1 MRKFL
6 TLFAVLVLC
15 SVLALAQT
23 KTVTGRVTDQQGQ
36 AVPFASVRISGS
48 KQGVSADG
56 EGAFTIKVKV
66 GDELLVSGTGITQK
80 KVTVG
85 SDNSIVI
92 QVTRQTSNLTEVV
105 VTSLGIQKQAK
116 ELGYSTAKVTGKDIV
131 QAKPISVANGLTGK
145 VAGLQINT
153 VNNGVFA
160 PTRITLRGN
169 RSLTGNNQP
178 LLVVDGA
185 IYYNDISTLN
195 PEDIQDVNL
204 LKGSSASAIYGSDA
218 SNGVIIVTTKHGTR
232 ARPVV
237 TFSVTAQNE
246 QVSYLPEYQTRF
258 GNNGGERYV
267 YDYNDLSTYVPYE
280 NQSYGAQFNGA
291 MVPSGRRLADGSLNM
306 IPYSPVKN
314 QKRDFFD
321 KPWTMQYNFSYSAG
335 DENSRFFMSAQDVST
350 KGVMPGDEGRRDAFR
365 VGGSKT
371 YGIFSAN
378 YSLSYT
384 YKKTNLTN
392 MGEVYQLVMN
402 TPAEIPLSSL
412 KDYTNNK
419 YATLDGYYNDYFENP
434 YWVAAHQRNNV
445 TDNNLSGN
453 MQLNLKPL
461 KWLNLSYRL
470 ALNNLSRNYNYQ
482 QGEADYSNYTKTAD
496 TVWYSNSNGTGIVPF
511 VEGPKWISLNSGY
524 TLPEYNNG
532 TYNNFLITSDFL
544 ASYDNDLSKDW
555 HLKATIGTTYLDNQ
569 ITSTY
574 TNAGSIFF
582 PVYNVN
588 SLTGIAGLGNLN
600 YFEEANKL
608 GYFGEATVGFKNLA
622 FLHGSYRTDIDSRL
636 SEDNRYI
643 PYWDIDAS
651 LIVSDL
657 IPALGNS
664 KVMDFVKV
672 SGAYSVTGNAS
683 ALAGGS
689 PYIADGAYA
698 TVPTLGSAPGF
709 PFNGLGGYLL
719 NTTIANPNI
728 KPETVTET
736 ELRLELGFMQ
746 GRMNFSATAYQQK
759 LKDGIV
765 YAQVPR
771 SSGSYSAL
779 VNAANT
785 DNKGLELEFKGTI
798 VKSRDFNWNVGINY
812 THISS
817 EVISINGGQTQLA
830 INPSNNANSF
840 AVVGQP
846 YPVIMSRDWVR
857 DPLNGKVIVDPTT
870 GDPAIDP
877 NLKVLGNAAPTDIV
891 GITTSLTWKD
901 FTLVATADYRGGYKI
916 FNSVGQYMDFTGI
929 TTTTAASGR
938 QRFVFPNSEY
948 STDGGKT
955 YTANTNIIVDDANFN
970 FFPGQYQRV
979 GANYVV
985 SAAAWK
991 LREVAISYNIPRK
1004 VTAPTK
1010 VVQSA
1015 VITLSGR
1022 NLVMLRPKTN
1032 VWTDPEFNDGV
1043 GNDFGRTSTSQAPPT
1058 RIYSATLTLTF

>member
-6 TLFAVLVLC
+6 SLFAVLVLC
-15 SVLALAQT
+15 SVLAIGQT
-23 KTVTGRVTDQQGQ
+23 KTVTGRVTDAQGQ
-36 AVPFASVRISGS
+36 AVPFASVRINGS
-48 KQGVSADG
+48 KQGVSADA
-56 EGAFTIKVKV
+56 EGAFTIKAKP
-66 GDELLVSGTGITQK
+66 GDVLLVSGTGITQK
-80 KVTVG
+80 SVTVG
-85 SDNSIVI
+85 AENNLII
-92 QVTRQTSNLTEVV
+92 QVARQTSNLTEVV

-116 ELGYSTAKVTGKDIV
+116 ELGYATARVTGKDV
-131 QAKPISVANGLTGK
+131 VVAKPISIANGLTGK

-153 VNNGVFA
+153 VNNGLFA

-185 IYYNDISTLN
+185 IYYNDINTLN
-195 PEDIQDVNL
+195 PEDIQDVSL

-218 SNGVIIVTTKHGTR
+218 SNGVIVVTTKHGTR
-232 ARPVV
+232 ARPIV

-267 YDYNDLSTYVPYE
+267 YDYNDLSTYIPYE

-291 MVPSGRRLADGSLNM
+291 VMVPSGRPLADGSLHM

-321 KPWTMQYNFSYSAG
+321 KAWTMQYNFSYSAG
-335 DENSRFFMSAQDVST
+335 DENSRFFMSAQDVNT

-384 YKKTNLTN
+384 YKKSNVTN

-402 TPAEIPLSSL
+402 TPAEIPLTSL
-412 KDYTNNK
+412 KDWQNNK

-434 YWVAAHQRNNV
+434 YWVAAHQRNNTV
-445 TDNNLSGN
+445 DNNLSGN
-453 MQLNLKPL
+453 MQLNLKPV
-461 KWLNLSYRL
+461 KWLNLSYRI

-482 QGEADYSNYTKTAD
+482 QGEADYSDFTKTND
-496 TVWYSNSNGTGIVPF
+496 TVVYSNPSGTALVP
-511 VEGPKWISLNSGY
+511 VTEGPKWIALNTGY
-524 TLPEYNNG
+524 TLPAYNNG
-532 TYNNFLITSDFL
+532 TYNNFLVTSDFL

-555 HLKATIGTTYLDNQ
+555 HLRATIGTTYIDNQ
-569 ITSTY
+569 INSTY
-574 TNAGSIFF
+574 INAGSIFF

-588 SLTGIAGLGNLN
+588 SLTGIPGLGNLN

-608 GYFGEATVGFKNLA
+608 GYFGEATIGFKNFA

-636 SEDNRYI
+636 SESNRYI
-643 PYWDIDAS
+643 PYWDIDGS

-657 IPALGNS
+657 LPSIANS
-664 KVMDFVKV
+664 KILDFIKV

-698 TVPTLGSAPGF
+698 TTPTLASAPGF

-719 NTTIANPNI
+719 NPTIANPNI
-728 KPETVTET
+728 KPEQVTET
-736 ELRLELGFMQ
+736 EVRLELGFMQ

-765 YAQVPR
+765 YAQIPR
-771 SSGSYSAL
+771 SSGATSAL

-785 DNKGLELEFKGTI
+785 ENKGLEFEFKGAI
-798 VKSRDFNWNVGINY
+798 VKTRDITWNVGINY
-812 THISS
+812 THTQSK
-817 EVISINGGQTQLA
+817 VISINGNQQQLA
-830 INPSNNANSF
+830 INPNNNANSY

-846 YPVIMSRDWVR
+846 YPVIMSHDWIK
-857 DPLNGKVIVDPTT
+857 DPANGKVIVDPST

-877 NLKVLGNAAPTDIV
+877 NLKVLGNATPTDIL
-891 GITTSLTWKD
+891 GITTSVTWKD
-901 FTLVATADYRGGYKI
+901 FTLVATADYRSGYKI

-929 TTTTAASGR
+929 TTTTAATGR

-955 YTANTNIIVDDANFN
+955 YTPNTNVIVDDANFN
-970 FFPGQYQRV
+970 FYPGQYERV

-991 LREVAISYNIPRK
+991 LREVAISWAIPRK
-1004 VTAPTK
+1004 MTAPTK
-1010 VVQSA
+1010 IVQSA
-1015 VITLSGR
+1015 VLTVSGLRRTLSSPIMIVRASGC
-1022 NLVMLRPKTN
+1022 
-1032 VWTDPEFNDGV
+1032 DG
-1043 GNDFGRTSTSQAPPT
+1043 TS
-1058 RIYSATLTLTF
+1058 RY